1 MQVAPGII
9 EKFYKPKSVIS
20 NQIVKILKESKI
32 KYPKK
37 VEALD
42 RILYL
47 IRKRGISYQGTQELA
62 ANNGTL

>member
-1 MQVAPGII
+1 M
-9 EKFYKPKSVIS
+9 
-20 NQIVKILKESKI
+20 

-42 RILYL
+42 RMLYL